1 MSNSQDSKWDDLVEV
16 VVQWL
21 QNSPIITMD
30 ISFASWL
37 DTDGYNLLKDYQVP
51 IQQTMFD
58 LYDSSNMSD
67 PNVSEN

>member
-1 MSNSQDSKWDDLVEV
+1 MYFALALLYQQLQTFLGSKIMSNSQDSKWDDLVEV

-21 QNSPIITMD
+21 QHSPIITMD

-51 IQQTMFD
+51 
-58 LYDSSNMSD
+58 N
-67 PNVSEN
+67 